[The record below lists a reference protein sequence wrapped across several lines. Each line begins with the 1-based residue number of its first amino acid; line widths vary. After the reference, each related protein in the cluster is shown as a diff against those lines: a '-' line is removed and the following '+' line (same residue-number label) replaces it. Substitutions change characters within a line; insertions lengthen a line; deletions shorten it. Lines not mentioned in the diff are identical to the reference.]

1 MKITPEN
8 QNLFALVEKAQKKQ
22 IILPDFQRSF
32 VWPYTAIKDLLISI
46 FRGYYIGSIL
56 LLDADNRSLP
66 FAFRP
71 IEGVDGI
78 ATDDLIQK
86 YILDGQQRITTL
98 HYVLYAPENVNLKYT
113 SSPYRFF
120 LNLEQFMAD
129 DLDQAIYGV
138 RTQDCKRIAENI
150 EQQFKQKIVPFTYLT
165 QNRWQEWLQEYVKA
179 AEDDAKKAQRAVE
192 VLAWSNKLNSFFNFQ
207 TTSMTLDKVAEDD
220 ENGIAEICAVFEK
233 MNSTGV
239 KLTVFDLLTARLY
252 RSNISLRQLWNDA
265 YQKYENLNAFSDE
278 DPGIYAVLILR
289 IIGLLR
295 GLDVK
300 ASNLINLKP
309 INFAE
314 DFERAALALDKALQK
329 IRSTQGY
336 GAFDKKWL
344 PYPSMAAPLA
354 ALIDLSDSEKLDS
367 AATKAIDRWYWGS
380 VFDER
385 YSSAV
390 ESTTTRDYRDVRDF
404 LSGKKVE
411 SEVLKEISL
420 ALTEQNITN
429 KLYATNRTRSS
440 VYSGVMC
447 LTAVNGARDFRID
460 DPITLHTLDDHHIFP
475 KNYLSKRYTKSEIR
489 LTDNQINCILNKTL
503 ISDRTNRKISNK
515 APSEYIKDTE
525 LVDTTQ
531 TDLILSKH
539 FINLQAKN
547 AMLADDFG
555 AFQEARLHELVRE
568 IMKKTSR
575 STAL

>member
-1 MKITPEN
+1 MKITPDN
-8 QNLFALVEKAQKKQ
+8 QSLFTLVEKAQKKQ
-22 IILPDFQRSF
+22 LVLPDFQRSF

-46 FRGYYIGSIL
+46 FKGYYIGSIL
-56 LLDADNRSLP
+56 LLDADSKSLP

-71 IEGVDGI
+71 IEGVEGL
-78 ATDDLIQK
+78 ANDDLIQK

-120 LNLEQFMAD
+120 LNLDHFMAD
-129 DLDQAIYGV
+129 DLEQAIYGT
-138 RTQDCKRIAENI
+138 RTKDSTRLIEHK
-150 EQQFKQKIVPFTYLT
+150 EQQFKQKVVPFTSLT
-165 QNRWQEWLQEYVKA
+165 SSGWQEWLQEYVNAADDDSSKA
-179 AEDDAKKAQRAVE
+179 KRAVE
-192 VLAWSNKLNSFFNFQ
+192 VLAWSNKLQSFFNFQ
-207 TTSMTLDKVAEDD
+207 TTAMTLDKVAEDD
-220 ENGIAEICAVFEK
+220 DDGIAEICAVFEK

-252 RSNISLRQLWNDA
+252 RSNISLRELWKTA
-265 YQKYENLNAFSDE
+265 YQENENLNAFSDE
-278 DPGIYAVLILR
+278 DPGVYAVIILR
-289 IIGLLR
+289 VIGLLR

-300 ASNLINLKP
+300 ASNLINLSP
-309 INFAE
+309 VNFVE
-314 DFERAALALDKALQK
+314 DFKRATSALDKALQK

-354 ALIDLSDSEKLDS
+354 ALIDLSHVEKLD
-367 AATKAIDRWYWGS
+367 ATATKSIDKWYWGS
-380 VFDER
+380 VFNER

-390 ESTTTRDYRDVRDF
+390 ESTTARDF
-404 LSGKKVE
+404 KDIRNYLIGKNE
-411 SEVLKEISL
+411 SSEVLKEISL
-420 ALTEQNITN
+420 ASTEPNLLN
-429 KLYATNRTRSS
+429 KLYSTNRTRSS

-447 LTAVNGARDFRID
+447 LTAINGARDFRID

-475 KNYLSKRYTKSEIR
+475 KNYLVKRYRNGDIR

-539 FINLQAKN
+539 FINSDAKD
-547 AMLADDFG
+547 AMHNDDFG
-555 AFQEARLHELVRE
+555 AFQEARARALVKE
-568 IMKKTSR
+568 IIEKTN
-575 STAL
+575 

>member
-22 IILPDFQRSF
+22 LVLPDFQRSF

-46 FRGYYIGSIL
+46 FKGYYIGSIL
-56 LLDADNRSLP
+56 LLDADSKSLP

-71 IEGVDGI
+71 IEGIEGVAD
-78 ATDDLIQK
+78 DDLIQK

-138 RTQDCKRIAENI
+138 RTQDCKRLIENI
-150 EQQFKQKIVPFTYLT
+150 EQQFKQKIVPFISLT
-165 QNRWQEWLQEYVKA
+165 QNGWQEWLQEYVNV
-179 AEDDAKKAQRAVE
+179 AEDDAQKAKRAVE
-192 VLAWSNKLNSFFNFQ
+192 VLSWSNKLNSFFNFQ

-278 DPGIYAVLILR
+278 DPGVYAVLILR
-289 IIGLLR
+289 IIGLIR

-309 INFAE
+309 INFVE
-314 DFERAALALDKALQK
+314 DFKRATMALDKALQR

-336 GAFDKKWL
+336 GVFDKKWL

-354 ALIDLSDSEKLDS
+354 ALIDLSHTDKLDS
-367 AATKAIDRWYWGS
+367 TAIKAIDRWYWGS

-390 ESTTTRDYRDVRDF
+390 ESTTTRDYRDIRDY
-404 LSGKKVE
+404 LSGKKAE
-411 SEVLKEISL
+411 SEVLNEISL
-420 ALTEQNITN
+420 ALTQQNIIN
-429 KLYATNRTRSS
+429 KLYSTNRTRSS

-460 DPITLHTLDDHHIFP
+460 DPITLQTLDDHHIFP
-475 KNYLSKRYTKSEIR
+475 KNYLSKRYTKSDIR

-515 APSEYIKDTE
+515 APSEYLKDTE
-525 LVDTTQ
+525 LVDSTQ
-531 TDLILSKH
+531 TDLIFSKH

-555 AFQEARLHELVRE
+555 AFQEARAHELVRE
-568 IMKKTSR
+568 IMEKAS
-575 STAL
+575 